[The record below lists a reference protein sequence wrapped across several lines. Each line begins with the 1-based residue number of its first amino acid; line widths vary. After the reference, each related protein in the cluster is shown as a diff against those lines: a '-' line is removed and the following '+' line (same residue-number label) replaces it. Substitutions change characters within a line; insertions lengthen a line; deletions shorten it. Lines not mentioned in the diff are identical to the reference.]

1 MVKVLIS
8 LFSIMLLSG
17 CYSKTVVDTNLVQ
30 TTCPKFPVEKFED
43 VKEYVVTDLKVVTIN
58 GVDYVQIPAES
69 MLGLINQYQKV
80 KNNYVILRS
89 NLIEFQK
96 GK

>member
-1 MVKVLIS
+1 MVE
-8 LFSIMLLSG
+8 
-17 CYSKTVVDTNLVQ
+17 TA
-30 TTCPKFPVEKFED
+30 CPKFPVEQFGE
-43 VKEYVVTDLKVVTIN
+43 VKEYVVTDLKVVTID
-58 GVDYVQIPAES
+58 GKDYVQIPIES
-69 MLGLINQYQKV
+69 MTGLINQYQQV

>member
-1 MVKVLIS
+1 MVNHLILLCS
-8 LFSIMLLSG
+8 ILLFTG
-17 CYSKTVVDTNLVQ
+17 CYQKSVIDTRMVE
-30 TTCPKFPVEKFED
+30 TACPKFPVEQFGE
-43 VKEYVVTDLKVVTIN
+43 VKEYVVTDLKVVTID
-58 GVDYVQIPAES
+58 GKDYVQIPIES
-69 MLGLINQYQKV
+69 MTGLINQYQQV